1 MNIKNLL
8 NFSGTYKIYE
18 KYLTKQIQKQ
28 PKPQHI
34 GIILDGNR
42 RWAQNSKKPRWF
54 GHYKGAE
61 TANNLMTWCRDLDI
75 KIITLYV
82 LSAENYNRKKE
93 ELNELFN
100 LIYEKLDILIK
111 DERIHNNKIRV
122 KALGNKKVLPEKI
135 IEILD
140 NIEKQTENYSDNYLN
155 IAIAYGGRN
164 EILNAIKKITED
176 IKREKINTEQINE
189 GLIEKYLYTSHLPK
203 QEPEL
208 IIRTSGEER
217 LSGFLLW
224 QSAYS
229 ELVFL
234 DVYWPDFRKIDLMRA
249 IRTYQKRSR
258 RLGE

>member
-8 NFSGTYKIYE
+8 DFSGTYKIYE
-18 KYLTKQIQKQ
+18 RYLTKQIQKQ

-42 RWAQNSKKPRWF
+42 RWAQNSNKPRWL

-122 KALGNKKVLPEKI
+122 KALGNKKVLPKKI
-135 IEILD
+135 IKILD

-176 IKREKINTEQINE
+176 IKQKKINTEQITE
-189 GLIEKYLYTSHLPK
+189 ELIEKYLYTSHLPK

-249 IRTYQKRSR
+249 IRTYQKRAR

>member
-1 MNIKNLL
+1 MGAK
-8 NFSGTYKIYE
+8 
-18 KYLTKQIQKQ
+18 
-28 PKPQHI
+28 
-34 GIILDGNR
+34 
-42 RWAQNSKKPRWF
+42 WF

-61 TANNLMTWCRDLDI
+61 TANNLMTWCQDLDI

-111 DERIHNNKIRV
+111 DKRIHNNKIRV
-122 KALGNKKVLPEKI
+122 KALGNRKILPEKI
-135 IEILD
+135 IKILD

-164 EILNAIKKITED
+164 EILNAVKKITED
-176 IKREKINTEQINE
+176 IKLEKINAEQISE
-189 GLIEKYLYTSHLPK
+189 ELIEKYLYTSHLPK

-208 IIRTSGEER
+208 IIRTSGEAR